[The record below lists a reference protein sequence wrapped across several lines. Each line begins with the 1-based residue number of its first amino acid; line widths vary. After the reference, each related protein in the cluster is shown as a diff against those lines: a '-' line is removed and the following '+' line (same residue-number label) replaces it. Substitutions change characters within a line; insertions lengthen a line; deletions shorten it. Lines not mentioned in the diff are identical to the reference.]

1 MSLLPGTNISVGLLI
16 LPLGFSML
24 VEGKFSKQ
32 VSFMG
37 TGISAGCLI
46 SYLGFRL
53 PVEGGFFECLFGCQ
67 SFCWEDAVLMRFLP
81 EASLPCGFLISCL
94 GVRVPVGKTFS

>member
-1 MSLLPGTNISVGLLI
+1 MSLLPGTSISVGLLI
-16 LPLGFSML
+16 LPLGFSMP

-53 PVEGGFFECLFGCQ
+53 PVEGGFLN
-67 SFCWEDAVLMRFLP
+67 
-81 EASLPCGFLISCL
+81 SCL
-94 GVRVPVGKTFS
+94 GVSLSVGKTLC

>member
-1 MSLLPGTNISVGLLI
+1 
-16 LPLGFSML
+16 
-24 VEGKFSKQ
+24 
-32 VSFMG
+32 MG

-67 SFCWEDAVLMRFLP
+67 SFCWEDVMLMRVLP
-81 EASLPCGFLISCL
+81 GASLPWGFLISCL
-94 GVRVPVGKTFS
+94 GISLPVGFLISDLSFSLPVGAHFS